1 MSPDLKESGKQ
12 MKRKWNPIMVK
23 RKIIELDERIAKQK
37 LEELAELFYDAF
49 CELHKTESV
58 EPKLKKSCHEQEIKK
73 AG

>member
-1 MSPDLKESGKQ
+1 MA
-12 MKRKWNPIMVK
+12 K
-23 RKIIELDERIAKQK
+23 RKIIEVDERIAKQK

-49 CELHKTESV
+49 CELHKTVSV